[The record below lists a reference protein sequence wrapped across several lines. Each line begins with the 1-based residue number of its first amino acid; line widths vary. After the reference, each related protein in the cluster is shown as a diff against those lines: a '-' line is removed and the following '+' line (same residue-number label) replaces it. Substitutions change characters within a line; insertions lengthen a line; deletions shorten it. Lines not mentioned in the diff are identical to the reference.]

1 MFDGSFYLTGI
12 DDKYK
17 RFYAYKGLSNIPE
30 SGASIK
36 SAKTS
41 QVDFPGVPFSSAVR
55 LNAMKMQLLAS
66 SNNETAQSGENNSKK
81 KQLDSSV
88 LRSVQVNFH
97 KKPIQERLN
106 EVNNIHKL

>member
-1 MFDGSFYLTGI
+1 MFDGTFYLTGI

-41 QVDFPGVPFSSAVR
+41 QVDFSGVPTSSAVR

-66 SNNETAQSGENNSKK
+66 SSSNEKEAKSGENNNSKK
-81 KQLDSSV
+81 Q
-88 LRSVQVNFH
+88 Q
-97 KKPIQERLN
+97 QQQ
-106 EVNNIHKL
+106 

>member
-1 MFDGSFYLTGI
+1 MFDGTFYLTGI

-30 SGASIK
+30 SSASIK

-41 QVDFPGVPFSSAVR
+41 QVDFSGVPTSSAVR

-66 SNNETAQSGENNSKK
+66 SSSNEKEAKSGENNNSKK
-81 KQLDSSV
+81 Q
-88 LRSVQVNFH
+88 Q
-97 KKPIQERLN
+97 QQQ
-106 EVNNIHKL
+106 

>member
-1 MFDGSFYLTGI
+1 MFDGTFYLTGI

-41 QVDFPGVPFSSAVR
+41 EVDFSGAAPTSSAVR

-66 SNNETAQSGENNSKK
+66 SSSNEKEAKSGENNSSK
-81 KQLDSSV
+81 KQ
-88 LRSVQVNFH
+88 Q
-97 KKPIQERLN
+97 QQQ
-106 EVNNIHKL
+106 